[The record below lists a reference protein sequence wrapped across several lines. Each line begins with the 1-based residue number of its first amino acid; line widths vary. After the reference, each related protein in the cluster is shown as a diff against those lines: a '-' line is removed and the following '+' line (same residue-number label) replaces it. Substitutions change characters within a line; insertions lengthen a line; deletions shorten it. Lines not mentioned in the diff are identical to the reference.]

1 VLRLKSPIRTES
13 SFRCQVSLPTVLE
26 ESRRS
31 EESVRFAFA
40 YRTMKEPRCLST
52 LCFHKESLFGL
63 PSYNSPQK
71 IEDKQLRCAYVF
83 QGLTSPERVMTSE

>member
-1 VLRLKSPIRTES
+1 MLRLKSPIRTGS
-13 SFRCQVSLPTVLE
+13 SSRCQVSLLTVLG

-52 LCFHKESLFGL
+52 LYCHKESLFGL

-71 IEDKQLRCAYVF
+71 IEDMQLRGAYVF